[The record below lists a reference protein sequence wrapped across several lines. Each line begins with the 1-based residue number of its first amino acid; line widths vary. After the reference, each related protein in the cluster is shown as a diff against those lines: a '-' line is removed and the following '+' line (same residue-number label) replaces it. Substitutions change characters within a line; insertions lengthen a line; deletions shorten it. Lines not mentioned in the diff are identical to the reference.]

1 MAGLEIQIGANTSD
15 LEKKIKEAEFDL
27 KELSKLKLENIK
39 LGLDTK
45 GLDANIK
52 DVKKSLSELKTVSK
66 DSGNAIAG
74 MAPKVAN
81 GGNALM
87 QFSRIAQDAPFGI
100 MGIGNNI
107 TATAES
113 FSYLSASAGGTGN
126 ALKAVASSLMGTG
139 GILLAVSLVTSALTY
154 MSQNGITV
162 GDVFNKLTGTFDE
175 SRKAMQE
182 MSVEVAKNSQAQI
195 SSLNA
200 LVSTA
205 KNVKISDEDRLI
217 AVKKLQSEYPAYFGN
232 LTKEQILNGNVANA
246 VRGVTSALIAKA
258 KAAAAVDKIVKL
270 AEEEETIQNNIK
282 NELAA
287 VARGYQLNKKEAF
300 EFATAVLSGADAFK
314 LLDPYKKRA
323 GFFDV
328 SNAVALNNT
337 LSKLDTQLSS
347 NRAKQDK
354 LTKSINESTSA
365 YIKLEAPP
373 IKDPK
378 KTKEVKEIEIR
389 AKIIPFTEKLPS
401 IDELIDLNSLEVFN
415 GKIGQFG
422 EKLKSLPGIIST
434 SFKGATLAVSEET
447 IKMQETLANFNEQ
460 AGTIIENNLGSTFA
474 NLGQVIGN
482 SLANGGN
489 VLQVA
494 GASLLASLGSI
505 LVDLGKL
512 AITTGIGI
520 LGIKTALKTLNP
532 VAAIGAGVAL
542 VALGS
547 VFSSKASSL
556 GNSMGSSGGGSSSSG
571 STSTGANYSSPASS
585 GNFSSSSGGGGTVV
599 FEISGQSLIG
609 VLSNTLDRNSRLG
622 GSLGIG

>member
-15 LEKKIKEAEFDL
+15 LEKKIKEAEFNL
-27 KELSKLKLENIK
+27 KELSKLKLEQIK

-81 GGNALM
+81 GGNALI

-162 GDVFNKLTGTFDE
+162 GDVFNKLTGTFDQ

-282 NELAA
+282 NELTA

-328 SNAVALNNT
+328 SNAVALNDT
-337 LSKLDTQLSS
+337 LSKLDNQLSS

-365 YIKLEAPP
+365 YIKLEAPT
-373 IKDPK
+373 IKEPK
-378 KTKEVKEIEIR
+378 KTKEVKEIEIK

-434 SFKGATLAVSEET
+434 SFKGATLAVSSET
-447 IKMQETLANFNEQ
+447 IKMQEKLSTFNDNLSNIVTSGTVNALAGIGESIGNAMASGGNIID
-460 AGTIIENNLGSTFA
+460 AIGGTILSSMG
-474 NLGQVIGN
+474 
-482 SLANGGN
+482 
-489 VLQVA
+489 
-494 GASLLASLGSI
+494 SLLK
-505 LVDLGKL
+505 DLGKATIAYGVGL
-512 AITTGIGI
+512 IAV
-520 LGIKTALKTLNP
+520 KTALKNP
-532 VAAIGAGVAL
+532 YLAVAAGVAM

-547 VFSSKASSL
+547 AMNASISKTTGANALTS
-556 GNSMGSSGGGSSSSG
+556 GGSSSSG